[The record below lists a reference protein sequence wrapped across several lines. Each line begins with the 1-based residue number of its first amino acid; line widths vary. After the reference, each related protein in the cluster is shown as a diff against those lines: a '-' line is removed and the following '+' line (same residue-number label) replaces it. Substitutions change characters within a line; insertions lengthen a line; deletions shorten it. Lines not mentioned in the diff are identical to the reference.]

1 MKPTYKKRSKKLR
14 KTQKKRRQRGGDP
27 ESDLKKAATDAIPD
41 VNAGKDKL
49 DEYLNTVIAS
59 KNSTGNPKPTEI
71 THNNKTY
78 VYSYRRDMS
87 RTFYLDVHEKSN
99 PGLTVALYSFNDY

>member
-1 MKPTYKKRSKKLR
+1 MKPSYKKRSKRLR
-14 KTQKKRRQRGGDP
+14 KTRRRRGGDP
-27 ESDLKKAATDAIPD
+27 TADLKKAATDAIPD

-59 KNSTGNPKPTEI
+59 KNSTGKPKPTEI

-99 PGLTVALYSFNDY
+99 PTLTVTLYSFNDY